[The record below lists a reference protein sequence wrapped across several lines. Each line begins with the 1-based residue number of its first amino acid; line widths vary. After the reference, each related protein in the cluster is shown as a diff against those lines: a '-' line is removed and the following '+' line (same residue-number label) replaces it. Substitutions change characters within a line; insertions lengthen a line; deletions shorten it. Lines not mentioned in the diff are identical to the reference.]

1 MLKIEEMNLNDGDAF
16 KLNYLLETY
25 NKSLPESKQLSI
37 QQYAEQLLIDA
48 IYFKYKMMKSL

>member
-1 MLKIEEMNLNDGDAF
+1 MKIEEMNLNDGDAF

-25 NKSLPESKQLSI
+25 NKGLPESSQLSI
-37 QQYAEQLLIDA
+37 QQYAEQLLTDA